1 MLVRLATFTNRTNTN
16 QKKGSMNMAK
26 KSVYVEQVHAR
37 EEKGRKKW
45 PLVVAGVAVLAVAG
59 GIGSTFAAN
68 ITLNGDAA
76 VEFAQGTQVVS
87 ACDPTISTSLSSKV
101 VSGEFYVQAVDVS
114 VDTTACTGANLVVRL
129 ADSSNNL
136 LTIGSGSD
144 LISIDIDAVVAA
156 NGDEVDFTSG
166 TASVT
171 DGVIVITPGSNVA
184 ASSVDKV
191 LIETN

>member
-1 MLVRLATFTNRTNTN
+1 
-16 QKKGSMNMAK
+16 MAK

-68 ITLNGDAA
+68 ITLNSGND

-87 ACDPTISTSLSSKV
+87 ACDPTITTSLSSKV
-101 VSGEFYVQAVDVS
+101 IAAQFYVDAVDVV
-114 VDTTACTGANLVVRL
+114 VDTTACAGADLVLRL
-129 ADSSNNL
+129 ANADNDL
-136 LTIGSGSD
+136 LTLGGGSD
-144 LISIDIDAVVAA
+144 LISINIAAVVAA
-156 NGDEVDFTSG
+156 NGDPVTVTGGS
-166 TASVT
+166 ASIT
-171 DGVIVITPGSNVA
+171 DGVISVYPASNVA
-184 ASSVDKV
+184 ASSVSKV